1 MLADDLAMAILVS
14 SNDGYLSNFAIG
26 SLKFPFCS
34 KWPLLLIWR
43 ILFVNLED
51 PFLSEIRKNSM
62 QLVVPFA
69 KNATHP
75 HQPPNDEIRLI
86 TTSIPKIKK
95 LELLNHFLFFT
106 NILLGCY
113 GNRQH
118 KIKCSKLGGGI
129 SGEKGAHSRKV
140 LYLRSSEGNL
150 CTITTHPHY
159 PCLNK
164 GN

>member
-1 MLADDLAMAILVS
+1 MADVSLADKDDYSMLADDLAMAILVS

-62 QLVVPFA
+62 RLVVPFA

-75 HQPPNDEIRLI
+75 HPHQPPNDEISLI
-86 TTSIPKIKK
+86 NTSVPKIK
-95 LELLNHFLFFT
+95 
-106 NILLGCY
+106 
-113 GNRQH
+113 
-118 KIKCSKLGGGI
+118 S
-129 SGEKGAHSRKV
+129 
-140 LYLRSSEGNL
+140 
-150 CTITTHPHY
+150 
-159 PCLNK
+159 
-164 GN
+164 